1 MPTERR
7 TEEEIRREIAAER
20 EQLAAAL
27 GDLRAGVEA
36 KRRPAA
42 RIGAVALAAVAATV
56 LARVI
61 RRL

>member
-7 TEEEIRREIAAER
+7 TESEIRREIAAER

-27 GDLRAGVEA
+27 GDLRASVEA

-42 RIGAVALAAVAATV
+42 RIGVIGLAAVAAAI
-56 LARVI
+56 LARVV